1 MNDQLQSLKMFARAI
16 VAGVIIFGGIAI
28 FLNKTGHVP
37 MAPGLDPVIGY
48 AGIIIAAA
56 CIALSFLFYKRR
68 SEAAANATESEK
80 MVLFRSSVILQF
92 ALLDAPAIFNIVAYI
107 LGGNNQSLIIVAC
120 SIIVMI
126 VQFPTDDKYNRF
138 GG

>member
-1 MNDQLQSLKMFARAI
+1 MSNQLQSLKMFVRAI
-16 VAGVIIFGGIAI
+16 IAGVIIFGSIAL

-48 AGIIIAAA
+48 AGTIIAAA
-56 CIALSFLFYKRR
+56 CIALSFLLFKRR

-80 MVLFRSSVILQF
+80 IVLFRSSVILQF
-92 ALLDAPAIFNIVAYI
+92 ALLDAPALFNIIAYI
-107 LGGNNQSLIIVAC
+107 LGGNNQSLVIVAC
-120 SIIVMI
+120 CIIVMT
-126 VQFPTDDKYNRF
+126 VQFPTEDKYNRF